1 MHAKIKSRTAIRC
14 SDVTKFSIYGHQVHA
29 AML

>member
-1 MHAKIKSRTAIRC
+1 MQITIDTVKLCIH
-14 SDVTKFSIYGHQVHA
+14 GHQVHA